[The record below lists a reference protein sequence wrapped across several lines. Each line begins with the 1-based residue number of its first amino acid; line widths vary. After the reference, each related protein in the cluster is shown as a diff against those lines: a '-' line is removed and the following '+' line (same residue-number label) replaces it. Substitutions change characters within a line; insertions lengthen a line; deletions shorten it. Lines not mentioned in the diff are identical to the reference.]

1 MGASGPK
8 SMDGGREE
16 GISPHQSLLDQ
27 MEEKIT
33 DAILSGSTDDF
44 FLGLILEITI
54 PLVRQKRP
62 LFQNPLDEPVLYKHF
77 IQVLGEALD
86 DLVKV
91 ETGMDEA
98 KKITGK

>member
-1 MGASGPK
+1 
-8 SMDGGREE
+8 MDGGREE
-16 GISPHQSLLDQ
+16 GISPYRLLLDQ
-27 MEEKIT
+27 MEEVIT

-77 IQVLGEALD
+77 VQVLGEALD

-91 ETGMDEA
+91 ETGMEEG
-98 KKITGK
+98 KKIYWKVTSPLSSK